1 MEHIF
6 RIFDFN
12 IYNSVSDDG
21 GDSDSVSSDE
31 YQPKIDKNEFTIQI
45 FGINEKRETCS
56 ILVEEFKPF
65 FYIKVGDNWNF
76 KLKEEFV
83 SHLRGK
89 MGPYYANSLINSKLI
104 KRKKLYG
111 FDGGKFY
118 KFIKLEFAN
127 VQALNKVKNIWYTG
141 YKDANE
147 KEIENTLIKDNKTG
161 VTGYFYKNI
170 FTEIYE
176 SNIPPLL
183 RFFHLNEIS
192 PSGWIAIPKQNTKI
206 ITNNKSTHCKYEFI
220 TSHKH
225 IFPLNHKETRVPFK
239 ICSFD
244 IEASSSH
251 GDFPVP
257 IKSYKKLA
265 TDIIECFEK
274 DRIVNEKLSKKQMS
288 DLLKYLIFSAFSFN
302 KEDLGI
308 TIDIEIDIV
317 YSKIKPRKD
326 QISSLFEKILTLNK
340 DNILDII
347 FKQYRK
353 TKTQKFYKKR
363 ASDDD
368 EDNQDE
374 SSPIYKRVDY
384 FKKSRTV
391 VGIIDALYDKKCDRD
406 IKIETLNNLFDQY
419 FPKLEGDKVTFI
431 GSTFMNYGDSEP
443 NMNHCIVLDTCSKLP
458 MENTVI
464 ESYKTEREVLI
475 AWQNMIQREDPD
487 IIIGYNIFGFDYP
500 FMFHRAE
507 ENNCV
512 EEFLQLSRNK
522 HEICGTYKED
532 TGKYDIESS
541 SITIASGTHEL
552 KYIKMNGRLQVDLYN
567 YYRRESN
574 LTSYKL
580 DYVAGHFIGD
590 AVKDYENIEYE
601 AEDGEIIDENKSK
614 VSIINTSNLTGI
626 LEGSYIHIEEIGHS
640 VDYYDGGNKFL
651 VTEVDRENKTF
662 TLNTHINPNMT
673 KRVRWCLAKDDV
685 TPQDIFRLT
694 KGSSNDRA
702 IIAKYCIQDCN
713 LVHYLF
719 KKSDVLTGYIE
730 MSKICSVPIH
740 FLVMRGQG
748 IKLTSYIAKK
758 CREKKT
764 LMPVI
769 DKGSPYEAY
778 EGAIVLSPK
787 CDLYLDNP
795 VACVDYA
802 SLYPSSMISENLSH
816 DSKVWT
822 KEYDLDGTLIE
833 IVGEQNNDGNF
844 VYDNLPD
851 YEYVDKTYDTYR
863 YIPKANGV
871 NEKVV
876 CGSKTCR
883 FAQFKE
889 GHAIMPSIL
898 KELLVARKAT
908 RKKIPDEKDEFMKQV
923 LEQRQLGYK
932 LTANSLYGQC
942 GAKTSTFYEKDIAA
956 CTTATGRM
964 LLIYARRIIEET
976 YGNKICYTKEYG
988 PVLSKAEYI
997 YGDSVA
1003 NYTPVYVKIDGK
1015 LDIQTIEGLGEK
1027 YGDNN
1032 WTICKEEGKQTKEYC
1047 ELSHLD
1053 IETWS
1058 DKGWTKLHR
1067 IIRHQLASHKKM
1079 VRVTTEAESSV
1090 DVTDDH
1096 SLLLKNGQEISPN
1109 NAKVGEYLLT
1119 KSIKEEK
1126 DLLLEYLKSP
1136 NFEVFF
1142 SKKVDYSLHY
1152 YSDNDNDNDEE
1163 YRRKCKCQINQA
1175 KVKLLF
1181 MSGESNCSGKIETI
1195 EPINNYTGY
1204 VYDLTTENHHFAA
1217 GVGDL
1222 IVHNTDSVFFTFNL
1236 QTTDGNE
1243 IRGKKALEITI
1254 ELAQEAGELAS
1265 AFLKG
1270 PHDLE
1275 YEKTFMPFCLLSK
1288 KRYVGMLYEL
1298 DPNKGKRKEM
1308 GIVLKRR
1315 DNAPIVKDIYGGI
1328 IDILMKEKDIGK
1340 SMEFLK
1346 ACLQDIVDEKVPI
1359 EKLII
1364 TKSLRAGYKN
1374 PKSIAHKVLAD
1385 RIGEREQGNKPSS
1398 GDRIPYV
1405 YIHTNTKSK
1414 LQGDKIETPTFIIKN
1429 KLKIDYS
1436 FYITNQIMKPLLQVY
1451 SLVLDKIWKSQKKIS
1466 KINNFKKEVAKLENN
1481 AETNKFPEKLE
1492 KLKNAEVKKLLFDN
1506 YLRKTNNQKQ
1516 GLQTMDMFYN
1526 LKKK

>member
-1 MEHIF
+1 MITNDE
-6 RIFDFN
+6 
-12 IYNSVSDDG
+12 
-21 GDSDSVSSDE
+21 DSDSVSSGE
-31 YQPKIDKNEFTIQI
+31 YHKKVDQNEFTIQI
-45 FGINEKRETCS
+45 FGINENRETCS
-56 ILVEEFKPF
+56 IIVEQFKPF
-65 FYIKVGDNWNF
+65 FYIKVGDNWSIQ
-76 KLKEEFV
+76 LKEEFI
-83 SHLRGK
+83 SHIKNKIGH
-89 MGPYYANSLINSKLI
+89 YYENSIISSKLI
-104 KRKKLYG
+104 KKKRLYG
-111 FDGGKFY
+111 FDGGKYY
-118 KFIKLEFAN
+118 KFIKLEFEN
-127 VQALNKVKNIWYTG
+127 VQALNKVKNIWYSG
-141 YKDANE
+141 YSDKNG
-147 KEIENTLIKDNKTG
+147 KEIQNTLIKDNKTG
-161 VTGYFYKNI
+161 AIGYFYKNVY
-170 FTEIYE
+170 TELYE

-183 RFFHLNEIS
+183 RFFHLKEIS
-192 PSGWIAIPKQNTKI
+192 PSGWIAIPKKNTKK
-206 ITNNKSTHCKYEFI
+206 ITNDKKTHCKYEFI
-220 TSHKH
+220 TSYKN
-225 IFPLNHKETRVPFK
+225 IYPLNQKETRVPFK

-257 IKSYKKLA
+257 IKSYKKMT
-265 TDIIECFEK
+265 TDIIEYFEK
-274 DRIVNEKLSKKQMS
+274 DKVVNAKLTKEQMC
-288 DLLKYLIFSAFSFN
+288 DLLRNLVLYIFEFKN
-302 KEDLGI
+302 ENNN
-308 TIDIEIDIV
+308 IDIDIDIDIV
-317 YSKIKPRKD
+317 YPKIKPNKETV
-326 QISSLFEKILTLNK
+326 ISLLDKILSLNK
-340 DNILDII
+340 EQILDII
-347 FKQYRK
+347 FKQYNK
-353 TKTQKFYKKR
+353 TKTQKFFKKKT
-363 ASDDD
+363 SDDD
-368 EDNQDE
+368 EDDEQDE
-374 SSPIYKRVDY
+374 TSPIYKRVDY
-384 FKKSRTV
+384 YKKSRTNIN
-391 VGIIDALYDKKCDRD
+391 IIDTLYDKKCDRD
-406 IKIETLNNLFDQY
+406 IKIDVLNNVFDQY

-443 NMNHCIVLDTCSKLP
+443 NKNHCIVLNTCSELP
-458 MENTVI
+458 MENTKI
-464 ESYKTEREVLI
+464 ESYKTEKEVLI
-475 AWQNMIQREDPD
+475 AWQKMIQREDPD

-500 FMFHRAE
+500 FMFYRAE

-522 HEICGTYKED
+522 NEICGTYKED
-532 TGKYDIESS
+532 TGKYEIETS
-541 SITIASGTHEL
+541 SITIASGTHDL

-590 AVKDYENIEYE
+590 AVKEYE
-601 AEDGEIIDENKSK
+601 TSDEETTIHT
-614 VSIINTSNLTGI
+614 VNLTG
-626 LEGSYIHIEEIGHS
+626 LLKGSYIHIEEIGHS

-651 VTEVDRENKTF
+651 VTEVDKENKTF
-662 TLNTHINPNMT
+662 TINKQVSPNMA

-685 TPQDIFRLT
+685 TPQDIFKLT
-694 KGSSNDRA
+694 KGTENDRA
-702 IIAKYCIQDCN
+702 VIAKYCIQDCN

-730 MSKICSVPIH
+730 MSKICSVPID

-758 CREKKT
+758 CREKDT

-769 DKGSPYEAY
+769 DKGSQYEAY

-822 KEYDLDGTLIE
+822 KEYDLNGNLIE
-833 IVGEQNNDGNF
+833 VTGEQDDEGVF
-844 VYDNLPD
+844 IYDNLPN
-851 YEYVDKTYDTYR
+851 YEYVEKTYDTYK

-871 NEKVV
+871 NEKVI

-883 FAQFKE
+883 FAQFKD

-898 KELLVARKAT
+898 KELLEARKAT
-908 RKKIPDEKDEFMKQV
+908 RKKIPGETDEFMKQV

-976 YGNKICYTKEYG
+976 YGNKICYTKEHG

-1003 NYTPVYVKIDGK
+1003 NYTPIYVKINGN

-1027 YGDNN
+1027 YGNN
-1032 WTICKEEGKQTKEYC
+1032 KWTICEEKGKQSKEYC

-1058 DKGWTKLHR
+1058 DKGWTKLYR

-1079 VRVTTEAESSV
+1079 VRVCTDCGSYV

-1096 SLLLKNGQEISPN
+1096 SLLLKNGEEISPN
-1109 NAKVGEYLLT
+1109 NAKVGDILLS
-1119 KSIKEEK
+1119 KPIVDFEN
-1126 DLLLEYLKSP
+1126 LKSWCKYLHIK
-1136 NFEVFF
+1136 NNEDALYLINLYKNKT
-1142 SKKVDYSLHY
+1142 KKITKNNEQIQQAIITILQKIIDKKETKFVENKITSINEINYS
-1152 YSDNDNDNDEE
+1152 
-1163 YRRKCKCQINQA
+1163 
-1175 KVKLLF
+1175 
-1181 MSGESNCSGKIETI
+1181 
-1195 EPINNYTGY
+1195 GY
-1204 VYDLTTENHHFAA
+1204 VYDLTTKNHHFAA

-1340 SMEFLK
+1340 SIEFLK
-1346 ACLQDIVDEKVPI
+1346 ASLQDIVDEKVPI

-1374 PKSIAHKVLAD
+1374 PKSVAHKVLAD

-1414 LQGDKIETPTFIIKN
+1414 LQGDKIETPSYIIKN

-1451 SLVLDKIWKSQKKIS
+1451 ALVLEKIWKSQKKLN
-1466 KINNFKKEVAKLENN
+1466 KINNFKKEVAKLENSVDP
-1481 AETNKFPEKLE
+1481 NKFSEKLE
-1492 KLKNAEVKKLLFDN
+1492 KLKNDEVKKLLFDN

-1516 GLQTMDMFYN
+1516 GFQTMDVFFY
-1526 LKKK
+1526 KK

>member
-12 IYNSVSDDG
+12 IYNTVSDDG
-21 GDSDSVSSDE
+21 DDSDSVSSGG

-45 FGINEKRETCS
+45 FGINENRETCS
-56 ILVEEFKPF
+56 IVVEEFKPF

-76 KLKEEFV
+76 KLKDEFV

-89 MGPYYANSLINSKLI
+89 MGSYYANSLINSKLI

-118 KFIKLEFAN
+118 KFIKLEFDN

-141 YKDANE
+141 YKDENG
-147 KEIENTLIKDNKTG
+147 KEIQNTLIKDKKTG
-161 VTGYFYKNI
+161 VTGYFYKNVY
-170 FTEIYE
+170 TEIYE

-183 RFFHLNEIS
+183 RFFHLKEIS
-192 PSGWIAIPKQNTKI
+192 PSGWIAIPKKNTKK
-206 ITNNKSTHCKYEFI
+206 ITNSKSTHCKYEFI
-220 TSHKH
+220 TSHKN
-225 IFPLNHKETRVPFK
+225 IYPLNHKETRVPFK

-265 TDIIECFEK
+265 TDIIEYFEK
-274 DRIVNEKLSKKQMS
+274 DRVVNEKLSKEQMS
-288 DLLKYLIFSAFSFN
+288 DLLKNLIFSAFGFN
-302 KEDLGI
+302 EVD
-308 TIDIEIDIV
+308 IDIV
-317 YSKIKPRKD
+317 YPKIKPRKD
-326 QISSLFEKILTLNK
+326 LISSLIETILTLDK
-340 DNILDII
+340 DKILDII

-368 EDNQDE
+368 EEDQDE

-391 VGIIDALYDKKCDRD
+391 GTIIDALYDKKCERD
-406 IKIETLNNLFDQY
+406 VKIEVLNNLLDQY

-458 MENTVI
+458 MENTFI
-464 ESYKTEREVLI
+464 ESYKTEKEVLI
-475 AWQNMIQREDPD
+475 AWQKMIQREDPD

-500 FMFHRAE
+500 FMFNRAE

-541 SITIASGTHEL
+541 SITISSGTHDL
-552 KYIKMNGRLQVDLYN
+552 KFIKMNGRLQVDLYN

-590 AVKDYENIEYE
+590 AVKDYENVEYE
-601 AEDGEIIDENKSK
+601 AEDGEILDETESK
-614 VSIINTSNLTGI
+614 ATIINTSNLTGL

-640 VDYYDGGNKFL
+640 VDYYEGGNKFL

-662 TLNTHINPNMT
+662 TLNTHVNPNMA

-730 MSKICSVPIH
+730 MSKICSVPID
-740 FLVMRGQG
+740 FLIMRGQG

-758 CREKKT
+758 CREKET

-769 DKGSPYEAY
+769 DKGSQYEAY

-822 KEYDLDGTLIE
+822 KEYDLDGNLIE
-833 IVGEQNNDGNF
+833 IVGEQDNDGNF

-898 KELLVARKAT
+898 KELLGARKAT
-908 RKKIPDEKDEFMKQV
+908 RKKIPGEKDEFMKQV

-956 CTTATGRM
+956 CTTAIGRM
-964 LLIYARRIIEET
+964 LLIYAKRIIEET
-976 YGNKICYTKEYG
+976 YGNKICETKYG
-988 PVLSKAEYI
+988 KVVSKAEYI
-997 YGDSVA
+997 YGD
-1003 NYTPVYVKIDGK
+1003 
-1015 LDIQTIEGLGEK
+1015 
-1027 YGDNN
+1027 
-1032 WTICKEEGKQTKEYC
+1032 
-1047 ELSHLD
+1047 
-1053 IETWS
+1053 
-1058 DKGWTKLHR
+1058 
-1067 IIRHQLASHKKM
+1067 
-1079 VRVTTEAESSV
+1079 
-1090 DVTDDH
+1090 
-1096 SLLLKNGQEISPN
+1096 
-1109 NAKVGEYLLT
+1109 
-1119 KSIKEEK
+1119 
-1126 DLLLEYLKSP
+1126 
-1136 NFEVFF
+1136 
-1142 SKKVDYSLHY
+1142 
-1152 YSDNDNDNDEE
+1152 
-1163 YRRKCKCQINQA
+1163 
-1175 KVKLLF
+1175 
-1181 MSGESNCSGKIETI
+1181 
-1195 EPINNYTGY
+1195 
-1204 VYDLTTENHHFAA
+1204 
-1217 GVGDL
+1217 
-1222 IVHNTDSVFFTFNL
+1222 TDSVFFTFNL

-1451 SLVLDKIWKSQKKIS
+1451 ALVLEKIWKSQKKMGKIS
-1466 KINNFKKEVAKLENN
+1466 NFKREVAKLENN
-1481 AETNKFPEKLE
+1481 TEPNKFPEKLE
-1492 KLKNAEVKKLLFDN
+1492 KMKNAEVKKLLFDN

-1516 GLQTMDMFYN
+1516 GLRTMDMFYN
-1526 LKKK
+1526 LNKK

>member
-12 IYNSVSDDG
+12 IYNTVSDDG
-21 GDSDSVSSDE
+21 DDSDSVSSGG

-45 FGINEKRETCS
+45 FGINENRETCS
-56 ILVEEFKPF
+56 IVVEEFKPF

-76 KLKEEFV
+76 KLKDEFV

-89 MGPYYANSLINSKLI
+89 MGSYYANSLINSKLI

-118 KFIKLEFAN
+118 KFIKLEFEN

-141 YKDANE
+141 YKDENG
-147 KEIENTLIKDNKTG
+147 KEIQNTLIKDKKTG
-161 VTGYFYKNI
+161 VTGYFYKNVY
-170 FTEIYE
+170 TEIYE

-183 RFFHLNEIS
+183 RFFHLKEIS
-192 PSGWIAIPKQNTKI
+192 PSGWIAIPKKNTKK
-206 ITNNKSTHCKYEFI
+206 ITNSKSTHCKYEFI

-225 IFPLNHKETRVPFK
+225 IYPLNHKETRVPFK

-274 DRIVNEKLSKKQMS
+274 DRVVNEKLSKEQMS
-288 DLLKYLIFSAFSFN
+288 DLLKHLIFSAFEFDEV
-302 KEDLGI
+302 KDLGNNI
-308 TIDIEIDIV
+308 NFNIDIDIV
-317 YSKIKPRKD
+317 YPKIKPRKD
-326 QISSLFEKILTLNK
+326 LITSLIETILTLDK
-340 DNILDII
+340 DKILDII
-347 FKQYRK
+347 FKQYQK
-353 TKTQKFYKKR
+353 TKTQKIYKKR

-368 EDNQDE
+368 EEDQDE

-391 VGIIDALYDKKCDRD
+391 GTIIDALYDKKCERD
-406 IKIETLNNLFDQY
+406 VKIEVLNNLLDQY

-443 NMNHCIVLDTCSKLP
+443 NMNHCIVLETCSKLP
-458 MENTVI
+458 MENTFI
-464 ESYKTEREVLI
+464 ESYKTEKEVLI
-475 AWQNMIQREDPD
+475 AWQKMIQREDPD

-532 TGKYDIESS
+532 IGKYDIESS
-541 SITIASGTHEL
+541 SITIASGTHDL

-590 AVKDYENIEYE
+590 AVKDYENVEYE
-601 AEDGEIIDENKSK
+601 AEDGEILDDTESK
-614 VSIINTSNLTGI
+614 ATIINTSNLTGL

-640 VDYYDGGNKFL
+640 VDYYEGGNKFL

-662 TLNTHINPNMT
+662 TLNTHVNPNMA

-730 MSKICSVPIH
+730 MSKICSVPID

-758 CREKKT
+758 CREKET

-769 DKGSPYEAY
+769 DKGSQYEAY

-822 KEYDLDGTLIE
+822 KEYDLDGNLIE
-833 IVGEQNNDGNF
+833 IVGEQDDDGNF

-898 KELLVARKAT
+898 KELLGARKAT

-976 YGNKICYTKEYG
+976 YGNKICYTKEHG

-1027 YGDNN
+1027 YGNNN
-1032 WTICKEEGKQTKEYC
+1032 WTICEEEGKQTKEYC

-1079 VRVTTEAESSV
+1079 VRVTTEAGSYV

-1109 NAKVGEYLLT
+1109 DAKIGDNLLT
-1119 KSIKEEK
+1119 KSIQSETK
-1126 DLLLEYLKSP
+1126 LLEEYFKT
-1136 NFEVFF
+1136 
-1142 SKKVDYSLHY
+1142 Y
-1152 YSDNDNDNDEE
+1152 YEIECNS
-1163 YRRKCKCQINQA
+1163 QINKA
-1175 KVKLLF
+1175 KIHLLHPLPHINRLLSDKVK
-1181 MSGESNCSGKIETI
+1181 SI
-1195 EPINNYTGY
+1195 EPIHNYTGY

-1374 PKSIAHKVLAD
+1374 PKSVAHKVLAD

-1451 SLVLDKIWKSQKKIS
+1451 ALVLEKIWKSQKKMGKIS
-1466 KINNFKKEVAKLENN
+1466 NFKREVAKLENN
-1481 AETNKFPEKLE
+1481 TEPNKFPEKLE

-1516 GLQTMDMFYN
+1516 GLRTMDMFYN
-1526 LKKK
+1526 LNKK

>member
-12 IYNSVSDDG
+12 IYNTVSDDG
-21 GDSDSVSSDE
+21 DDSDSVSSGE
-31 YQPKIDKNEFTIQI
+31 YKPKIDKNEFTIQI
-45 FGINEKRETCS
+45 FGINENRETCS
-56 ILVEEFKPF
+56 IIVEEFKPF

-83 SHLRGK
+83 SHLRYK
-89 MGPYYANSLINSKLI
+89 MGSYYSCSLINSKLI

-111 FDGGKFY
+111 FDGGKYY
-118 KFIKLEFAN
+118 KFIKLEFN
-127 VQALNKVKNIWYTG
+127 NIQALSKVKNIWYTG
-141 YKDANE
+141 YKDKNG
-147 KEIENTLIKDNKTG
+147 KEIENTLIKDKKTG
-161 VTGYFYKNI
+161 KTGYFYKNVY
-170 FTEIYE
+170 TELYE

-183 RFFHLNEIS
+183 RFFHLKEIS
-192 PSGWIAIPKQNTKI
+192 PSGWIAIPKKSTKK
-206 ITNNKSTHCKYEFI
+206 ITNSKSTHCKYEFI
-220 TSHKH
+220 TSHKY
-225 IFPLNHKETRVPFK
+225 ILPLNNKETRVPFK

-257 IKSYKKLA
+257 IKSYKKLS

-274 DRIVNEKLSKKQMS
+274 DRVVNEKLSKEQMS
-288 DLLKYLIFSAFSFN
+288 DLLKYLIFSAFGFD
-302 KEDLGI
+302 DLGNN
-308 TIDIEIDIV
+308 IDIDIDIDIV
-317 YSKIKPRKD
+317 YPKIKPRKD
-326 QISSLFEKILTLNK
+326 RISSLIETILTLDK
-340 DNILDII
+340 DKILDII

-368 EDNQDE
+368 EEDQDE
-374 SSPIYKRVDY
+374 TSPIYKRVDY

-391 VGIIDALYDKKCDRD
+391 DNIIDALYDKKCERD
-406 IKIETLNNLFDQY
+406 VKIEVLNNLLDQY

-458 MENTVI
+458 MENTFI
-464 ESYKTEREVLI
+464 ESYKTEKEVLI
-475 AWQNMIQREDPD
+475 AWQKMIQREDPD

-512 EEFLQLSRNK
+512 EAFLQLSRNK

-532 TGKYDIESS
+532 TCKYDIESS
-541 SITIASGTHEL
+541 SITIASGTHDL

-590 AVKDYENIEYE
+590 TVKDYENVEYE
-601 AEDGEIIDENKSK
+601 VEDGEIIDETESK
-614 VSIINTSNLTGI
+614 ATIINTSNLTGL

-640 VDYYDGGNKFL
+640 VDYYEGGNKFI

-662 TLNTHINPNMT
+662 TLNTHVNPNMA

-694 KGSSNDRA
+694 KGTSDDRA

-730 MSKICSVPIH
+730 MSKICSVPID

-758 CREKKT
+758 CREKET

-769 DKGSPYEAY
+769 DKGSQYEAY
-778 EGAIVLSPK
+778 EGAIVLLPK

-822 KEYDLDGTLIE
+822 KEYDLDGNLIE
-833 IVGEQNNDGNF
+833 IVGEQDNDGNF
-844 VYDNLPD
+844 VYDNLPN

-863 YIPKANGV
+863 YIPKVNGV

-898 KELLVARKAT
+898 KELLGARKAT
-908 RKKIPDEKDEFMKQV
+908 RKKIPGEKDEFMKQV

-976 YGNKICYTKEYG
+976 YGNKICYTKEHG

-1015 LDIQTIEGLGEK
+1015 FDIQTIEGLGEK
-1027 YGDNN
+1027 YGNNN
-1032 WTICKEEGKQTKEYC
+1032 WTICEEEGKQTKEYC

-1079 VRVTTEAESSV
+1079 VRVTTEAGSYV

-1109 NAKVGEYLLT
+1109 DAKIGDNLLT
-1119 KSIKEEK
+1119 NSLQTEN
-1126 DLLLEYLKSP
+1126 DLLSAYFRTGDSAMILS
-1136 NFEVFF
+1136 
-1142 SKKVDYSLHY
+1142 
-1152 YSDNDNDNDEE
+1152 SDNSDSDDEDIE
-1163 YRRKCKCQINQA
+1163 HYKKHTSQLNKA
-1175 KVKLLF
+1175 KEKLLYTN
-1181 MSGESNCSGKIETI
+1181 ESFSGKIKTI
-1195 EPINNYTGY
+1195 EPILNYSGY

-1451 SLVLDKIWKSQKKIS
+1451 ALVLEKIWKSQKKMGKIS
-1466 KINNFKKEVAKLENN
+1466 NFKREVTKLKNN
-1481 AETNKFPEKLE
+1481 TEPNKFPEKLE

-1516 GLQTMDMFYN
+1516 GLRTMDMFYN
-1526 LKKK
+1526 LKNNTVK

>member
-12 IYNSVSDDG
+12 IYNTVSDDG
-21 GDSDSVSSDE
+21 DDSDSVSSGG

-45 FGINEKRETCS
+45 FGIDENRETCS
-56 ILVEEFKPF
+56 IVVEEFKPF

-89 MGPYYANSLINSKLI
+89 MGSYYANSLINSKLI

-118 KFIKLEFAN
+118 KFIKLEFDN

-141 YKDANE
+141 YKDENG
-147 KEIENTLIKDNKTG
+147 KEIQNTLIKDKKTG
-161 VTGYFYKNI
+161 VTGYFYKNVY
-170 FTEIYE
+170 TEIYE

-183 RFFHLNEIS
+183 RFFHLKEIS
-192 PSGWIAIPKQNTKI
+192 PSGWIAIPKKNTKK
-206 ITNNKSTHCKYEFI
+206 ITNSKSTHCKYEFI
-220 TSHKH
+220 TSHKN
-225 IFPLNHKETRVPFK
+225 IYPLNHKETRVPFK

-265 TDIIECFEK
+265 TDIIEYFEK
-274 DRIVNEKLSKKQMS
+274 DRVVNEKLSKEQMS
-288 DLLKYLIFSAFSFN
+288 DLLKNLIFSAFGFN
-302 KEDLGI
+302 EVD
-308 TIDIEIDIV
+308 IDIV
-317 YSKIKPRKD
+317 YPKIKPRKD
-326 QISSLFEKILTLNK
+326 LISSLIETILTLDK
-340 DNILDII
+340 DKILDII

-368 EDNQDE
+368 EEDQDE

-391 VGIIDALYDKKCDRD
+391 GTIIDALYDKKCERD
-406 IKIETLNNLFDQY
+406 VKIEVLNNLLDQY

-458 MENTVI
+458 MENTFI
-464 ESYKTEREVLI
+464 ESYKTEKEVLI
-475 AWQNMIQREDPD
+475 AWQKMIQREDPD

-500 FMFHRAE
+500 FMFNRAE

-541 SITIASGTHEL
+541 SITISSGTHDL
-552 KYIKMNGRLQVDLYN
+552 KFIKMNGRLQVDLYN

-590 AVKDYENIEYE
+590 AVKDYENVEYE
-601 AEDGEIIDENKSK
+601 AEDGEILDETESK
-614 VSIINTSNLTGI
+614 ATIINTSNLTGL

-640 VDYYDGGNKFL
+640 VDYYEGGNKFL

-662 TLNTHINPNMT
+662 TLNTHVNPNMA

-730 MSKICSVPIH
+730 MSKICSVPID
-740 FLVMRGQG
+740 FLIMRGQG

-758 CREKKT
+758 CREKET

-769 DKGSPYEAY
+769 DKGSQYEAY

-822 KEYDLDGTLIE
+822 KEYDLDGNLIE
-833 IVGEQNNDGNF
+833 IVGEQDNDGNF

-898 KELLVARKAT
+898 KELLGARKAT
-908 RKKIPDEKDEFMKQV
+908 RKKIPGEKDEFMKQV

-956 CTTATGRM
+956 CTTAIGRM
-964 LLIYARRIIEET
+964 LLIYAKRIIEET
-976 YGNKICYTKEYG
+976 YGNKICETKYG
-988 PVLSKAEYI
+988 KVVSKAEYI
-997 YGDSVA
+997 YGD
-1003 NYTPVYVKIDGK
+1003 
-1015 LDIQTIEGLGEK
+1015 
-1027 YGDNN
+1027 
-1032 WTICKEEGKQTKEYC
+1032 
-1047 ELSHLD
+1047 
-1053 IETWS
+1053 
-1058 DKGWTKLHR
+1058 
-1067 IIRHQLASHKKM
+1067 
-1079 VRVTTEAESSV
+1079 
-1090 DVTDDH
+1090 
-1096 SLLLKNGQEISPN
+1096 
-1109 NAKVGEYLLT
+1109 
-1119 KSIKEEK
+1119 
-1126 DLLLEYLKSP
+1126 
-1136 NFEVFF
+1136 
-1142 SKKVDYSLHY
+1142 
-1152 YSDNDNDNDEE
+1152 
-1163 YRRKCKCQINQA
+1163 
-1175 KVKLLF
+1175 
-1181 MSGESNCSGKIETI
+1181 
-1195 EPINNYTGY
+1195 
-1204 VYDLTTENHHFAA
+1204 
-1217 GVGDL
+1217 
-1222 IVHNTDSVFFTFNL
+1222 TDSVFFTFNL

-1451 SLVLDKIWKSQKKIS
+1451 ALVLEKIWKSQKKMGKIS
-1466 KINNFKKEVAKLENN
+1466 NFKREVAKLENN
-1481 AETNKFPEKLE
+1481 TEPNKFPEKLE
-1492 KLKNAEVKKLLFDN
+1492 KMKNAEVKKLLFDN

-1516 GLQTMDMFYN
+1516 GLRTMDMFYN
-1526 LKKK
+1526 LNKK

>member
-12 IYNSVSDDG
+12 IHNTISDDG
-21 GDSDSVSSDE
+21 SDSDSVNSE
-31 YQPKIDKNEFTIQI
+31 VYTPKIDKNEFTIQI
-45 FGINEKRETCS
+45 FGINEDRETCS
-56 ILVEEFKPF
+56 IIVEEFKPF

-76 KLKEEFV
+76 SLKEEFV

-89 MGPYYANSLINSKLI
+89 MGSYYENSLVKSKLI
-104 KRKKLYG
+104 KKKKLYG

-118 KFIKLEFAN
+118 KFIKLEFDN
-127 VQALNKVKNIWYTG
+127 IQALNKVKNIWYTG
-141 YKDANE
+141 YKDE
-147 KEIENTLIKDNKTG
+147 SGKEIQNTLVKDKKTG
-161 VTGYFYKNI
+161 VTGYFYKNVY
-170 FTEIYE
+170 TELYE

-183 RFFHLNEIS
+183 RFFHLKEIS
-192 PSGWIAIPKQNTKI
+192 PSGWIAIPKKNTKK
-206 ITNNKSTHCKYEFI
+206 ITNSKSTHCKFEFI
-220 TSHKH
+220 TSYKN
-225 IFPLNHKETRVPFK
+225 IFPLNDKEIRVPFK

-265 TDIIECFEK
+265 TDIIEYFEK
-274 DRIVNEKLSKKQMS
+274 DSIINKKLSKEQMC
-288 DLLKYLIFSAFSFN
+288 DLLKYLIFTAFGFDISN
-302 KEDLGI
+302 K
-308 TIDIEIDIV
+308 IDIDIV
-317 YSKIKPRKD
+317 YPKEKPTK
-326 QISSLFEKILTLNK
+326 SLIETLLDTILSLNK
-340 DNILDII
+340 DKILDII

-353 TKTQKFYKKR
+353 TKTQKIYKKR
-363 ASDDD
+363 TSDDD
-368 EDNQDE
+368 EEDQDE

-391 VGIIDALYDKKCDRD
+391 FTIIDALYDKKCERD
-406 IKIETLNNLFDQY
+406 VKIEVLNNLLDQY

-443 NMNHCIVLDTCSKLP
+443 NMNHCIVLNTCSKLP
-458 MENTVI
+458 MENTFI
-464 ESYKTEREVLI
+464 ETYKTEKEVLI
-475 AWQNMIQREDPD
+475 AWQKMIQREDPD

-532 TGKYDIESS
+532 TGKYDIETS
-541 SITIASGTHEL
+541 SITIASGTHDL

-590 AVKDYENIEYE
+590 TVKDYENVEYE
-601 AEDGEIIDENKSK
+601 AEDGEKLDEMESK
-614 VSIINTSNLTGI
+614 ATVINTSNLTGL

-651 VTEVDRENKTF
+651 VTEVNRENKTF
-662 TLNTHINPNMT
+662 TLNTHVNPNMA

-719 KKSDVLTGYIE
+719 KKSDVLTGFIE
-730 MSKICSVPIH
+730 MSKICSVPID

-758 CREKKT
+758 CREKET

-769 DKGSPYEAY
+769 DKGSQYEAY

-822 KEYDLDGTLIE
+822 KEYDLDGKLIE
-833 IVGEQNNDGNF
+833 VTGEQDNSGNF

-863 YIPKANGV
+863 YVPKANGV
-871 NEKVV
+871 NEKVL

-898 KELLVARKAT
+898 KELLGARKAT
-908 RKKIPDEKDEFMKQV
+908 RKKIPGEKDEFMKQV

-976 YGNKICYTKEYG
+976 YGNKICETKYG
-988 PVLSKAEYI
+988 KVVSKAEYI
-997 YGDSVA
+997 YGD
-1003 NYTPVYVKIDGK
+1003 
-1015 LDIQTIEGLGEK
+1015 
-1027 YGDNN
+1027 
-1032 WTICKEEGKQTKEYC
+1032 
-1047 ELSHLD
+1047 
-1053 IETWS
+1053 
-1058 DKGWTKLHR
+1058 
-1067 IIRHQLASHKKM
+1067 
-1079 VRVTTEAESSV
+1079 
-1090 DVTDDH
+1090 
-1096 SLLLKNGQEISPN
+1096 
-1109 NAKVGEYLLT
+1109 
-1119 KSIKEEK
+1119 
-1126 DLLLEYLKSP
+1126 
-1136 NFEVFF
+1136 
-1142 SKKVDYSLHY
+1142 
-1152 YSDNDNDNDEE
+1152 
-1163 YRRKCKCQINQA
+1163 
-1175 KVKLLF
+1175 
-1181 MSGESNCSGKIETI
+1181 
-1195 EPINNYTGY
+1195 
-1204 VYDLTTENHHFAA
+1204 
-1217 GVGDL
+1217 
-1222 IVHNTDSVFFTFNL
+1222 TDSVFFTFNL

-1374 PKSIAHKVLAD
+1374 PKSVAHKVLAD

-1451 SLVLDKIWKSQKKIS
+1451 ALVLEKIWKSQNKMN
-1466 KINNFKKEVAKLENN
+1466 KINNFNKEVAILENN
-1481 AETNKFPEKLE
+1481 TESNKFPEKLE
-1492 KLKNAEVKKLLFDN
+1492 KLKNAEVKKLLFDK

-1516 GLQTMDMFYN
+1516 GLRTMDMFYN
-1526 LKKK
+1526 LEKK

>member
-12 IYNSVSDDG
+12 IYNTVSDDG
-21 GDSDSVSSDE
+21 DDSDSVSSGG

-45 FGINEKRETCS
+45 FGINENRETCS
-56 ILVEEFKPF
+56 IVVEEFKPF

-76 KLKEEFV
+76 KLKDEFV

-89 MGPYYANSLINSKLI
+89 MGSYYANSLINSKLI

-118 KFIKLEFAN
+118 KFIKLEFDN
-127 VQALNKVKNIWYTG
+127 IQALNKVKNIWYTG
-141 YKDANE
+141 YKDENG
-147 KEIENTLIKDNKTG
+147 KEIQNTLIKDKKTG
-161 VTGYFYKNI
+161 VTGYFYKNVY
-170 FTEIYE
+170 TEIYE

-183 RFFHLNEIS
+183 RFFHLKEIS
-192 PSGWIAIPKQNTKI
+192 PSGWIAIPKKNTKK
-206 ITNNKSTHCKYEFI
+206 ITNIKSTHCKYEFI
-220 TSHKH
+220 TSHKN
-225 IFPLNHKETRVPFK
+225 IYPLNHKETRVPFK

-274 DRIVNEKLSKKQMS
+274 DRVVNEKLSKEQMS
-288 DLLKYLIFSAFSFN
+288 DLLKHLIFSAFGFD
-302 KEDLGI
+302 EVD
-308 TIDIEIDIV
+308 IDIDIDIDIV
-317 YSKIKPRKD
+317 YPKIKPRND
-326 QISSLFEKILTLNK
+326 LISSLIETILTLDK
-340 DNILDII
+340 DEILDII

-353 TKTQKFYKKR
+353 TKTQKFYKKI

-368 EDNQDE
+368 EEDQDE

-391 VGIIDALYDKKCDRD
+391 GTIIDALYDKKCERD
-406 IKIETLNNLFDQY
+406 VKIEVLNNLLDQY

-458 MENTVI
+458 MENTFI

-475 AWQNMIQREDPD
+475 AWQKMIQREDPD

-541 SITIASGTHEL
+541 SITIASGTHDL

-590 AVKDYENIEYE
+590 AVKDYENVEYE
-601 AEDGEIIDENKSK
+601 AEDGEILDENESK
-614 VSIINTSNLTGI
+614 ATVINTSNLTGL

-640 VDYYDGGNKFL
+640 VDYYEWGNKFL

-662 TLNTHINPNMT
+662 TLNTHVNPNMA

-730 MSKICSVPIH
+730 MSKICSVPID

-758 CREKKT
+758 CREKET

-769 DKGSPYEAY
+769 DKGSQYEAY

-822 KEYDLDGTLIE
+822 KEYDLDGNLIE
-833 IVGEQNNDGNF
+833 IVGEQDDDGNF

-898 KELLVARKAT
+898 KELLGARKAT
-908 RKKIPDEKDEFMKQV
+908 RKKIPGEKDEFMKQV

-976 YGNKICYTKEYG
+976 YGNKICYTKEHG

-1027 YGDNN
+1027 YGNNN
-1032 WTICKEEGKQTKEYC
+1032 WTICEEEGKQTKEYC

-1079 VRVTTEAESSV
+1079 VRVTTEAGSYV

-1096 SLLLKNGQEISPN
+1096 SLLLINGQEISPN
-1109 NAKVGEYLLT
+1109 DAKIGDELLSKSLYVPENNKIYWEYFNSDTFQVRKNDKTQLTEAKIKLLT
-1119 KSIKEEK
+1119 I
-1126 DLLLEYLKSP
+1126 
-1136 NFEVFF
+1136 
-1142 SKKVDYSLHY
+1142 
-1152 YSDNDNDNDEE
+1152 NDE
-1163 YRRKCKCQINQA
+1163 KNIIK
-1175 KVKLLF
+1175 
-1181 MSGESNCSGKIETI
+1181 SI
-1195 EPINNYTGY
+1195 EPINNYSGY

-1451 SLVLDKIWKSQKKIS
+1451 ALVLEKIWKSQKKMGKIS
-1466 KINNFKKEVAKLENN
+1466 NFKREVAKLENN
-1481 AETNKFPEKLE
+1481 TEPNKFPEKLE
-1492 KLKNAEVKKLLFDN
+1492 KLKNVEVKKLLFDN

-1516 GLQTMDMFYN
+1516 GLRTMDMFYN
-1526 LKKK
+1526 LNKK